1 MYTGPKL
8 HNDQLVF
15 GYDTGYG
22 LDQHSSTRHYKGEP
36 ATNVIADGIPGYFGS
51 GGETLYR
58 SNYYGLNSDSG
69 VFQRNFVSNPA
80 TANTSAF
87 NNNAGLYKS
96 FPNATLSSSTEYV
109 LVSFDF
115 YMITPYVRHSSSTT
129 GLNGYM
135 GIRYTDG
142 STDNLGWNTALNTP
156 NAGDDWNNNSAYIGQ
171 WRKIAL
177 YVDLNDSKTP
187 SFISAMYIY
196 NDRTITGEGI
206 FTNFIITE
214 HTTIPTGPVNYTSG
228 TRSNTQSLIDLKSTT
243 DIDVSTL
250 SFDSIGQPVFDGTND
265 YLQLN
270 AKFLPTIGAFTMEFL
285 YQISTTGGRGGM
297 FERNPSSP
305 YNGALIGQGG
315 TGSWYFQVS
324 NGSQS
329 LTIDDMG
336 YPSTNTW
343 YHDVGVYDGVNTI
356 KFYRNGSLHDTVTG
370 STIGNI
376 DSGGSRDNMRFMKR
390 DNNSNTI
397 GGKVA
402 ISKVYNKVLSDAE
415 VKQNYN
421 AYKNRFNI

>member
-1 MYTGPKL
+1 MYTGPHIIKD
-8 HNDQLVF
+8 NLVF

-22 LDQHSSTRHYKGEP
+22 
-36 ATNVIADGIPGYFGS
+36 IADNDTATRFYPGGPTVNYVTDASLLQNGWGGSYSLIDSATKSFQFNVSSFNGSAGS
-51 GGETLYR
+51 GQGWR
-58 SNYYGLNSDSG
+58 SFMWDMRSHAGSAVTISATIEVPSDSPG
-69 VFQRNFVSNPA
+69 NFAWVMMGQANSRADGTTTATYLGYSASSERVQKTTKTKERITWSGTIGNTGTANQPNGIIGFTVWYNGGTNGTNHFIKVSNVQIEKVA
-80 TANTSAF
+80 H
-87 NNNAGLYKS
+87 
-96 FPNATLSSSTEYV
+96 E
-109 LVSFDF
+109 
-115 YMITPYVRHSSSTT
+115 TP
-129 GLNGYM
+129 
-135 GIRYTDG
+135 
-142 STDNLGWNTALNTP
+142 
-156 NAGDDWNNNSAYIGQ
+156 
-171 WRKIAL
+171 
-177 YVDLNDSKTP
+177 
-187 SFISAMYIY
+187 F
-196 NDRTITGEGI
+196 
-206 FTNFIITE
+206 
-214 HTTIPTGPVNYTSG
+214 VNG
-228 TRSNTQSLIDLKSTT
+228 TRSSTASLIDLKETT
-243 DIDVSTL
+243 DIDVSNV
-250 SFDSIGQPVFDGTND
+250 SFDSTGQPIFDGTND

-315 TGSWYFQVS
+315 AGSWYFQVT

-343 YHDVGVYDGVNTI
+343 YYDVGVYDGVNTI

-370 STIGNI
+370 STIGSI

-390 DNNSNTI
+390 DNTSNTI

-402 ISKVYNKVLSDAE
+402 ISKVHNKALSDAE

>member
-1 MYTGPKL
+1 MYTGPNTV
-8 HNDQLVF
+8 NDGLVF

-22 LDQHSSTRHYKGEP
+22 IADNDTATRFYPGEP
-36 ATNVIADGIPGYFGS
+36 TTNILSNTVDFSNWTLARNSGS
-51 GGETLYR
+51 YPT
-58 SNYYGLNSDSG
+58 
-69 VFQRNFVSNPA
+69 V
-80 TANTSAF
+80 TANTSA
-87 NNNAGLYKS
+87 NPLGKS
-96 FPNATLSSSTEYV
+96 YEGMADKVYIPEDGTYPRIQQYFTPSSTNTHTFSVWIRSLSGDCDCFLGAFRNSPWNLPGYSVNSITSEWQRFTFSWTPPDTTTHV
-109 LVSFDF
+109 I
-115 YMITPYVRHSSSTT
+115 YMGSHDTAAQKGNTLEFWGAQMEENSHNTPYTP
-129 GLNGYM
+129 
-135 GIRYTDG
+135 G
-142 STDNLGWNTALNTP
+142 S
-156 NAGDDWNNNSAYIGQ
+156 
-171 WRKIAL
+171 
-177 YVDLNDSKTP
+177 
-187 SFISAMYIY
+187 
-196 NDRTITGEGI
+196 
-206 FTNFIITE
+206 
-214 HTTIPTGPVNYTSG
+214 
-228 TRSNTQSLIDLKSTT
+228 RSNTQSLIDLKSTT

-315 TGSWYFQVS
+315 TGDWYFQVS

-402 ISKVYNKVLSDAE
+402 ISKVHNKALSDAE
-415 VKQNYN
+415 VKQNFN